1 MSTLVII
8 TLLVLNLLKLLIKK
22 IIYLYSN
29 FRRVKNWKIYY
40 FEIEWTFHL
49 VFTQFS
55 YTMSEWKILNIQ
67 LIIVNFEIF
76 NRLIQVDW
84 TCVTIW
90 WRNTMCI
97 IVYYQSLNSNFLYFF
112 SSCYYEYIKDQ
123 TRSGFKYYD
132 LNTDKG
138 IYARD

>member
-1 MSTLVII
+1 MSTLIII

-67 LIIVNFEIF
+67 LILVNFEIF

-84 TCVTIW
+84 AMCHNLMTQYNVYYCILPILFFFWQTYTTNPW
-90 WRNTMCI
+90 TPTFCI
-97 IVYYQSLNSNFLYFF
+97 ISLLVIIMN
-112 SSCYYEYIKDQ
+112 I
-123 TRSGFKYYD
+123 
-132 LNTDKG
+132 
-138 IYARD
+138 